1 VSAPP
6 RVDPSWPVLT
16 TDWTAQLSSLLM
28 GTKTPFMI
36 QSIDGLGLPLARSVD
51 VPRAGADG
59 SFSGQ
64 DFASSRD
71 VILIMDVVPLTGS
84 GQTLAGLISAFTQ
97 AWAARTVDVGLSLC
111 IPGWGPIVLIGRPRK
126 GEASFDLVAGR
137 GTMIALQA
145 LFTAVDPRKYGATLK
160 SVQANYPTSGV
171 GTGLPFNAA
180 SYLGMSFA
188 PLRYLQNPDFNA
200 PTIAPWTA
208 ANTGVSGWYNA
219 GATLSRD
226 TGTVHSGAASGK
238 VITTGTPQGINQQ
251 ITPLQLL
258 AGQTYSFSCWLYLAT
273 AGGALRVVLW
283 DGSEQ
288 AVNPV
293 LMSTVGSWVQVSGT
307 FTVVTPGNNYLMVYD
322 TGSNVARTFYVDDV
336 QIGVGSG
343 LPTFVPVS
351 QLMGATFGPTA
362 AAVTS
367 TGLQYCTNAGSQS
380 TAPFTRI
387 VAGGG
392 SVTGPIHLER
402 VESGDEI
409 VLNINLNP
417 GDLLELD
424 HDLHSVTYNGTSNRA
439 DVVDQSSVWWW
450 LQPGLNTIR
459 FRTEGPGAGSYAQVS
474 WRDAFW

>member
-1 VSAPP
+1 VSTPP

-64 DFASSRD
+64 DFANSRD
-71 VILIMDVVPLTGS
+71 VTLIMDVVPGS
-84 GQTLAGLISAFTQ
+84 GQTVAGLISAFTQ

-126 GEASFDLVAGR
+126 GDASFDLVAGR
-137 GTMIALQA
+137 GTLIALQA

-171 GTGLPFNAA
+171 GTGLAFNAA
-180 SYLGMSFA
+180 SYRGAIF
-188 PLRYLQNPDFNA
+188 
-200 PTIAPWTA
+200 
-208 ANTGVSGWYNA
+208 NTGSY
-219 GATLSRD
+219 R
-226 TGTVHSGAASGK
+226 
-238 VITTGTPQGINQQ
+238 
-251 ITPLQLL
+251 
-258 AGQTYSFSCWLYLAT
+258 
-273 AGGALRVVLW
+273 
-283 DGSEQ
+283 
-288 AVNPV
+288 
-293 LMSTVGSWVQVSGT
+293 
-307 FTVVTPGNNYLMVYD
+307 
-322 TGSNVARTFYVDDV
+322 
-336 QIGVGSG
+336 
-343 LPTFVPVS
+343 
-351 QLMGATFGPTA
+351 GATFGPTA
-362 AAVTS
+362 AGASS

-402 VESGDEI
+402 VESGEEI
-409 VLNINLNP
+409 ELNINLNP

-424 HDLHSVTYNGTSNRA
+424 HDLHSVTLNGTSNRS
-439 DVVDQSSVWWW
+439 DVVDHSSQWWW
-450 LQPGLNTIR
+450 LRPGLNTIR
-459 FRTEGPGAGSYAQVS
+459 FQSEGPGVGSYAQIS